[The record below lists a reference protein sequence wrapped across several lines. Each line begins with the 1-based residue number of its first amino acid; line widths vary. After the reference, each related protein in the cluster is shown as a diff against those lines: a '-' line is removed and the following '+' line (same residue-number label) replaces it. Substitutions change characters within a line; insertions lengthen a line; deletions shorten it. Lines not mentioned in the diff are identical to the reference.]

1 MSESAMNILTARDLS
16 LSGSA
21 QGKMAELVQ
30 QVEEDIK
37 GVRVYATPGGCS
49 GISFGMTFTD
59 QVNGNDMVL
68 ACEGFD
74 IIVDNATLEHLRGV
88 EIDFIDREDG
98 AASFVFNNLP
108 QKSGGGGCGSCGSSS
123 AQGGGCA

>member
-1 MSESAMNILTARDLS
+1 MSESAMNLLTASDLS
-16 LSGSA
+16 LSGPA

-37 GVRVYATPGGCS
+37 GVRVYATAGGCS

-68 ACEGFD
+68 ACKGFD
-74 IIVDNATLEHLRGV
+74 VIVDDATLEHLRGV

-108 QKSGGGGCGSCGSSS
+108 QMHGGGGCGSCGSSQP
-123 AQGGGCA
+123 QGGGCS

>member
-1 MSESAMNILTARDLS
+1 MSQSATNLLTTSDLS
-16 LSGSA
+16 LSGPA
-21 QGKMAELVQ
+21 QGKLAELVK

-37 GVRVYATPGGCS
+37 GVRVYATAGGCS

-59 QVNGNDMVL
+59 QVNGNDLLL
-68 ACEGFD
+68 ACDGFD
-74 IIVDNATLEHLRGV
+74 VIVDEMTLEHLRGV

-108 QKSGGGGCGSCGSSS
+108 QQPGAGCGTCGSAQS
-123 AQGGGCA
+123 QGGGCS

>member
-1 MSESAMNILTARDLS
+1 MSESAANVLSASDLS
-16 LSGSA
+16 LTAPA

-30 QVEEDIK
+30 QVEEEIK

-59 QVNGNDMVL
+59 QVNGNDAVL

-74 IIVDNATLEHLRGV
+74 VIVDDATLGYLRGV
-88 EIDFIDREDG
+88 EIDFIDRGDG
-98 AASFVFNNLP
+98 GASFVFNNLP
-108 QKSGGGGCGSCGSSS
+108 QMQGGGCGTCGS
-123 AQGGGCA
+123 AQGGGCS